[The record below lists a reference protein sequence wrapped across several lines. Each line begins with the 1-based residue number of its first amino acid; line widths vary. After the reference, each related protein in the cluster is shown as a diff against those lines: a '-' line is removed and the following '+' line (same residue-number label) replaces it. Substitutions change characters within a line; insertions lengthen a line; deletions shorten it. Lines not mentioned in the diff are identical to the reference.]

1 MPDLILWPIVA
12 LGRGD
17 LGRDRTGRLEAR
29 GMGMAASK
37 IDGTVEEAVLRR
49 RRPKI
54 SVYDRILF
62 RLDDGTTKT
71 WTKAVVMNNVAE
83 LLTPGTRGRFYVFS
97 AIDHRGISGVRTD
110 DGREVLS
117 LSRINEYAGLGVF
130 ISMTLLCTLQISL
143 MDGVSIW
150 ALVLAVL
157 GLPLFLLY
165 RQTRLDA
172 EKAFNADAGYRPPA
186 RGA

>member
-1 MPDLILWPIVA
+1 
-12 LGRGD
+12 
-17 LGRDRTGRLEAR
+17 
-29 GMGMAASK
+29 MATST

-49 RRPKI
+49 RRPKM

-62 RLDDGTTKT
+62 RLDDGSTRT
-71 WTKAVVMNNVAE
+71 WAKAVVMNDVAD
-83 LLTPGTRGRFYVFS
+83 LLTPGTRGRFYTFS

-110 DGREVLS
+110 DGREAFGFGRV
-117 LSRINEYAGLGVF
+117 NEYAGLGVF
-130 ISMTLLCTLQISL
+130 ISMTLLVILQMSL
-143 MDGVSIW
+143 LDGVSVW

-172 EKAFNADAGYRPPA
+172 EKAFKADAGFRPAA
-186 RGA
+186 RAA